1 MSTGLPRNYAAPIS
15 PADDLPGAS
24 AERAGDALHAILT
37 VDLGRMADN
46 YRLLAARAPRA
57 RIGAVVKANG
67 YGLGME
73 GIAPALYAC
82 GCRDYFVADAEE
94 GLALRR
100 VLADARI
107 YVLNGPGADSLQLFA
122 RRRLIPVLNTLDQI
136 ALWAGFARGG
146 PQLAAAL
153 HVDTGMTRLG
163 LAAEELAVLAH
174 EPERLSGFPIACI
187 VSHLACSDEPD
198 HPLNAQ
204 QLAAFRAACAQ
215 LPPAPTCLSNSGGV
229 FLDSNYH
236 GDIIRGG
243 GSLFGLAALE
253 DGPNPAAQVLKL
265 EAPIL
270 QVRHV
275 DSPMTVGYGATYR
288 VAGPGR
294 IATIP
299 VGYADGYMRS
309 LSNRGSAFLGGIR
322 IPVVGRVS
330 MDLTTFD
337 VSAVPEAL
345 ARPGAMIELFGDTH
359 TVDDLAEEAGTIGHV
374 IMAGLGRRIV
384 RRYVNG
390 LESV

>member
-1 MSTGLPRNYAAPIS
+1 MSTSLPRTHAASIP
-15 PADDLPGAS
+15 PADDLPDAS

-37 VDLGRMADN
+37 IDLGRMAGN
-46 YRLLAARAPRA
+46 YRLLAARAPGA

-82 GCRDYFVADAEE
+82 GCREFFVADAEE

-100 VLADARI
+100 VLADATI

-122 RRRLIPVLNTLDQI
+122 RRRLVPVLNTLDQI
-136 ALWAGFARGG
+136 ALWAGAARGHTH
-146 PQLAAAL
+146 LAAAL
-153 HVDTGMTRLG
+153 HVDTGMARLG
-163 LAAEELAVLAH
+163 LAAEEIAVLAR
-174 EPERLSGFPIACI
+174 EPQRLAGLTIACI
-187 VSHLACSDEPD
+187 ISHLACADEPD
-198 HPLNAQ
+198 HPLNAR
-204 QLAAFRAACAQ
+204 QLTAFRAACAG
-215 LPPAPTCLSNSGGV
+215 LPPAPTCLANSAGP
-229 FLDSNYH
+229 FLDSEFH
-236 GDIIRGG
+236 GDIIRAG
-243 GSLFGLAALE
+243 GSLFGLAAL
-253 DGPNPAAQVLKL
+253 DKGPNPAAQVLKL

-275 DSPMTVGYGATYR
+275 DSPMSVGYGATHR

-309 LSNRGSAFLGGIR
+309 LSNKGSAFLGETR
-322 IPVVGRVS
+322 IPVVGLVS

-359 TVDDLAEEAGTIGHV
+359 TVDDLADEAGTIGHV

-390 LESV
+390 PESV